1 MAERGET
8 PGPPNSGNSDL
19 ESTATLL
26 KRIQDGDSTARDPLI
41 RKYLPVLLRWAHGRL
56 PARARDLGDT
66 DDLVQ
71 VTLLRALDRVKEF
84 EPRREGA
91 FLAYLR
97 RILQNQIRDQIR
109 RVGRRPEIGELKTD
123 IRGEERS
130 PLESAIGRER
140 IEAYEAALA
149 KLPDQQREAIVL
161 RIEMGYTHQEVAEA
175 VGCPTANAARMLV
188 ARALVRLAESLDGR

>member
-1 MAERGET
+1 MAERGQAPDPPT
-8 PGPPNSGNSDL
+8 PGSSDL

-41 RKYLPVLLRWAHGRL
+41 RRYLPILLRWAHGRL

-123 IRGEERS
+123 IRGEEQS

-140 IEAYEAALA
+140 LEAYEAALA